1 MMKIWSRQCGETSHR
16 REDKEKDLREARVGE
31 ALVAR
36 RPTQNKSLSRE
47 REKKEG
53 GKDDST

>member
-1 MMKIWSRQCGETSHR
+1 MSYR
-16 REDKEKDLREARVGE
+16 REDKGKDLKEARVGE

-47 REKKEG
+47 RQKKRG
-53 GKDDST
+53 GEDDST